1 MWSMKIGD
9 TDVFQEA
16 KEHFI
21 HQYNSGIKIEQIISE
36 MKNEIS
42 NTEDLGERH
51 ELLFALA
58 ECLWLCKQQDS
69 DVMKTLFKIM
79 RNKEN
84 IKYLAAL
91 GTSPNDLRLRE
102 MELRKFIDKL
112 QRPCKQIL
120 YSSKKIQL
128 KLKKG
133 DIFLYKWKY
142 IKTGCGIVLD
152 VLMAEDIKYWLVALS
167 LGETISES
175 VEDVLE
181 CWVQS
186 ISWFTEDSLLPS
198 SKYSVIGNIKISNQY
213 NGRAGLFHS
222 EDIFYCS
229 NVGRR
234 SLFLLKD
241 RLLYIPDTK
250 LKELLD
256 SKRLPKTRII

>member
-1 MWSMKIGD
+1 MQ
-9 TDVFQEA
+9 TDIAQF
-16 KEHFI
+16 
-21 HQYNSGIKIEQIISE
+21 
-36 MKNEIS
+36 
-42 NTEDLGERH
+42 R
-51 ELLFALA
+51 
-58 ECLWLCKQQDS
+58 
-69 DVMKTLFKIM
+69 
-79 RNKEN
+79 
-84 IKYLAAL
+84 
-91 GTSPNDLRLRE
+91 
-102 MELRKFIDKL
+102 
-112 QRPCKQIL
+112 
-120 YSSKKIQL
+120 KIQS

-133 DIFLYKWKY
+133 DVFLYKWKN

-152 VLMAEDIKYWLVALS
+152 VFMAEDIKYWLLALS
-167 LGETISES
+167 LEESISES

-198 SKYSVIGNIKISNQY
+198 SKYSVIGNIKILNQY

-234 SLFLLKD
+234 SLFLLKE
-241 RLLYIPDTK
+241 RLLYIPGTK

>member
-1 MWSMKIGD
+1 MWSMKIGE

-16 KEHFI
+16 KKRFI
-21 HQYNSGIKIEQIISE
+21 RQYNSGVKIEQIISE

-91 GTSPNDLRLRE
+91 GTSPNDLCLRD
-102 MELRKFIDKL
+102 MELRKFVNKL
-112 QRPCKQIL
+112 QKPCKQTL
-120 YSSKKIQL
+120 PSLKIQL

-133 DIFLYKWKY
+133 DVFFYKWKN

-152 VLMAEDIKYWLVALS
+152 VLIAKDIKYWLIALS
-167 LGETISES
+167 SRETISES
-175 VEDVLE
+175 VDDVLE
-181 CWVQS
+181 CWLQS

-198 SKYSVIGNIKISNQY
+198 SNYSVIGNVKTSNQY
-213 NGRAGLFHS
+213 NGRAGLSNS
-222 EDIFYCS
+222 EDMFYCS

-234 SLFLLKD
+234 SLFLLKE

-256 SKRLPKTRII
+256 SRRLPKTRII

>member
-1 MWSMKIGD
+1 MKIGD

-69 DVMKTLFKIM
+69 DVTKTLFKIM

-112 QRPCKQIL
+112 QKPCKQIL
-120 YSSKKIQL
+120 HSSE
-128 KLKKG
+128 
-133 DIFLYKWKY
+133 KY
-142 IKTGCGIVLD
+142 N
-152 VLMAEDIKYWLVALS
+152 
-167 LGETISES
+167 
-175 VEDVLE
+175 
-181 CWVQS
+181 QS
-186 ISWFTEDSLLPS
+186 
-198 SKYSVIGNIKISNQY
+198 
-213 NGRAGLFHS
+213 
-222 EDIFYCS
+222 
-229 NVGRR
+229 
-234 SLFLLKD
+234 
-241 RLLYIPDTK
+241 
-250 LKELLD
+250 
-256 SKRLPKTRII
+256 